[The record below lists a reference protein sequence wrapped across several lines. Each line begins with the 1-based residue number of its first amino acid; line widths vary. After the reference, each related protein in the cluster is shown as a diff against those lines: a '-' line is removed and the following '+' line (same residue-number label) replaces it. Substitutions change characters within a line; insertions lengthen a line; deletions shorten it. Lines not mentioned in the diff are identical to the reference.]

1 MFIFFIR
8 KTYDCLFSYVESIMP
23 DKEKPEDIYIK
34 MRHRMMQCPFEVHA
48 MEALKMLERFFKALP
63 DDWTVYRRYVTAI
76 CDYIKENRSKSHF
89 DRRMGLHAFS
99 MIMKKTH
106 QVDFDI
112 MMVRNKNNP
121 CMNVSEII

>member
-1 MFIFFIR
+1 
-8 KTYDCLFSYVESIMP
+8 MP

-121 CMNVSEII
+121 CMNVSEIIQL